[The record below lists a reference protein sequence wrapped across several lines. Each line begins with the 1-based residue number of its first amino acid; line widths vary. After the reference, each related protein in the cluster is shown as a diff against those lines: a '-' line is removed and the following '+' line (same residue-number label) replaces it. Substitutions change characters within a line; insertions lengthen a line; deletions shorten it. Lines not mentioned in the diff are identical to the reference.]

1 MCGCSL
7 PGGKGTVF
15 SDKKLSWFGSC
26 AREDEEHWTGSTA
39 ASPDTQEY
47 IRVALTSS
55 LTHGI
60 SCSSHLPAIALP
72 VHTGFQSAFPAPRPV
87 CLDAAS

>member
-26 AREDEEHWTGSTA
+26 AREDEEHWIGSTA
-39 ASPDTQEY
+39 ASPDT
-47 IRVALTSS
+47 
-55 LTHGI
+55 
-60 SCSSHLPAIALP
+60 
-72 VHTGFQSAFPAPRPV
+72 
-87 CLDAAS
+87 